1 MKALFLIT
9 IFSFITFTIS
19 NAQLTKDEKKQ
30 LKKDLKSLSPEEY
43 SVLVN
48 KVSNCETDIIV
59 LQTENETVEEENS
72 NLEAKILRLEILL
85 DQKDST
91 SSGQAKSE
99 SNYSANYEQVTPKGV
114 IYKVQIGAFKKMD
127 LSKYFDNHLN
137 FSGEIEEGGIIKY
150 TLGQFTVYWEADQ
163 FKKYLRKMGVKG
175 AWVVAYKNGHRVDI
189 RDALEGA
196 I

>member
-1 MKALFLIT
+1 M
-9 IFSFITFTIS
+9 
-19 NAQLTKDEKKQ
+19 
-30 LKKDLKSLSPEEY
+30 
-43 SVLVN
+43 
-48 KVSNCETDIIV
+48 
-59 LQTENETVEEENS
+59 
-72 NLEAKILRLEILL
+72 L

-127 LSKYFDNHLN
+127 LSKYFDNHAN